1 MGSPRPT
8 GPTSTPRISTALACA
23 TVAPSPATAACT
35 SCAACKTT
43 APNSRS
49 CRCGNP
55 STLSGNSP
63 ERTMIKPA
71 TTRKTAT
78 SSSSSSPSSSTPTSV
93 PEISLAL
100 ADAREWEDLRQR
112 GHLMG
117 DEMLEYLRTVRERPV
132 WRPVPAEVRKR
143 LAGEGPAPRDPTPA
157 ARVYEEFKRDV
168 LPYPT
173 GNIHPRFWGWVIGTG
188 TPLAMLADMLASG
201 MNPQVAEF
209 DDSSAVVENQ
219 VIGWLVELLGLPPG
233 THGLLV
239 SGGSMANFVGL
250 AVARNARAGFDVRE
264 RGLQNGAVLFLNDKA
279 TTETHSSVRKAV
291 ELLGLGHDALRAIP
305 VTADYAI
312 DLQALRGKLAADRA
326 AGWRPICIVGNAGTV
341 NTGAT
346 DDLRAL
352 AALSRDE
359 QTWFHVD
366 GAFGALAAL
375 VPELRP
381 LVAGLEDADSVAFDL
396 HKWLYMPYEVGCTL
410 VRDQQAHRATFNV
423 TPAYLASFDRGIA
436 AGGFPFAERGVQ
448 LSRGFRALKVWM
460 SFKTHGLDTFA
471 QLIHQNVHQ
480 AHYLAGLV
488 TKHPR
493 LELLAPAP
501 LNVVCF
507 RLVVPGA
514 DDAALNVLNK
524 EILLRIQESGLAIPS
539 QTMLNGK
546 FAIRVAITN
555 HRSRREDFDLLVR
568 AVVDTGTALRAR

>member
-1 MGSPRPT
+1 M
-8 GPTSTPRISTALACA
+8 
-23 TVAPSPATAACT
+23 V
-35 SCAACKTT
+35 
-43 APNSRS
+43 
-49 CRCGNP
+49 
-55 STLSGNSP
+55 
-63 ERTMIKPA
+63 
-71 TTRKTAT
+71 
-78 SSSSSSPSSSTPTSV
+78 
-93 PEISLAL
+93 
-100 ADAREWEDLRQR
+100 
-112 GHLMG
+112 
-117 DEMLEYLRTVRERPV
+117 DEMLEYLRTARERPV
-132 WRPVPAEVRKR
+132 WRPVPADVRKR
-143 LAGEGPAPRDPTPA
+143 LAGPAPRHGTPVA
-157 ARVYEEFKRDV
+157 DVYAEFKRDV

-188 TPLAMLADMLASG
+188 TPVAMLADMLASG

-209 DDSSAVVENQ
+209 DDAPAVVENQ
-219 VIGWLVELLGLPPG
+219 VIGWLVELLELPPE

-250 AVARNARAGFDVRE
+250 AVARNAHAGFDVRG
-264 RGLQNGAVLFLNDKA
+264 RGLQNGAPPLTVYA
-279 TTETHSSVRKAV
+279 STETHSSVRKAV
-291 ELLGLGHDALRAIP
+291 ELLGLGHDALRNIP

-312 DLQALRGKLAADRA
+312 DLDALRDTLASDKA
-326 AGWRPICIVGNAGTV
+326 AGRRPICIVGNAGTV

-352 AALSRDE
+352 ATVCRDE
-359 QTWFHVD
+359 HLWFHVD

-375 VPELRP
+375 VPDLRP
-381 LVAGLEDADSVAFDL
+381 IVAGLEHADSVAFDL

-410 VRDQQAHRATFNV
+410 VRDQKAHRATFNV

-471 QLIHQNVHQ
+471 QLIHQNVRQ

-507 RLVVPGA
+507 RYVVPGIT
-514 DDAALNVLNK
+514 DETLNDLNK

-539 QTMLNGK
+539 QTTLHGK

-568 AVVDTGTALRAR
+568 AVAETGAALR

>member
-1 MGSPRPT
+1 M
-8 GPTSTPRISTALACA
+8 
-23 TVAPSPATAACT
+23 V
-35 SCAACKTT
+35 
-43 APNSRS
+43 
-49 CRCGNP
+49 
-55 STLSGNSP
+55 
-63 ERTMIKPA
+63 
-71 TTRKTAT
+71 
-78 SSSSSSPSSSTPTSV
+78 
-93 PEISLAL
+93 
-100 ADAREWEDLRQR
+100 
-112 GHLMG
+112 
-117 DEMLEYLRTVRERPV
+117 DEMLEYLRTARERPV
-132 WRPVPAEVRKR
+132 WRPVPAEVRAR
-143 LAGEGPAPRDPTPA
+143 LSGAAPREPTA
-157 ARVYEEFKRDV
+157 AAKVYEEFKRDV

-188 TPLAMLADMLASG
+188 TPVGMLADMLASG

-219 VIGWLVELLGLPPG
+219 VIGWLVELLGLPAG

-264 RGLQNGAVLFLNDKA
+264 RGLQNGAGPRLSVYA
-279 TTETHSSVRKAV
+279 STETHSSVRKAV
-291 ELLGLGHDALRAIP
+291 ELLGLGHDALRSIP
-305 VTADYAI
+305 VTPDYAI
-312 DLQALRGKLAADRA
+312 DLKALRAKLAADRA

-375 VPELRP
+375 VPALRP

-460 SFKTHGLDTFA
+460 SFKTHGVDAYA
-471 QLIHQNVHQ
+471 QLIHQNVRQ

-488 TKHPR
+488 SQHPR

-507 RLVVPGA
+507 RFVVGGVDQA
-514 DDAALNVLNK
+514 KLNALNT

-546 FAIRVAITN
+546 FAIRVAVTN
-555 HRSRREDFDLLVR
+555 HRSRREDFDLLVK
-568 AVVDTGTALRAR
+568 AVVETGTALYSSGVPTIFPSIGLLNDRTV

>member
-1 MGSPRPT
+1 
-8 GPTSTPRISTALACA
+8 
-23 TVAPSPATAACT
+23 
-35 SCAACKTT
+35 
-43 APNSRS
+43 
-49 CRCGNP
+49 
-55 STLSGNSP
+55 
-63 ERTMIKPA
+63 
-71 TTRKTAT
+71 
-78 SSSSSSPSSSTPTSV
+78 
-93 PEISLAL
+93 
-100 ADAREWEDLRQR
+100 
-112 GHLMG
+112 
-117 DEMLEYLRTVRERPV
+117 MLEYLRTVRERPV
-132 WRPVPAEVRKR
+132 WRPVPAEVRTR
-143 LAGEGPAPRDPTPA
+143 LSAAAPRGSTPA
-157 ARVYEEFKRDV
+157 ARVYDEFKRDV

-219 VIGWLVELLGLPPG
+219 VIGWLVELLGLPAG

-264 RGLQNGAVLFLNDKA
+264 RGLQNGVGPRLSVYAS
-279 TTETHSSVRKAV
+279 TETHSSVRKAV

-305 VTADYAI
+305 VAADYTI
-312 DLQALRGKLAADRA
+312 DVAALRQKLAADTA

-352 AALSRDE
+352 AAVSRE
-359 QTWFHVD
+359 AGTWFHVD

-375 VPELRP
+375 VPELRS
-381 LVAGLEDADSVAFDL
+381 LVRGLEQADSVAFDL

-410 VRDQQAHRATFNV
+410 VRDQHAHRATFNV

-460 SFKTHGLDTFA
+460 SFKTHGVDAFA
-471 QLIHQNVHQ
+471 QLIHQNVRQ

-488 TKHPR
+488 AKHPR

-507 RLVVPGA
+507 RFVVPGA
-514 DDAALNVLNK
+514 DAATLNALNQ
-524 EILLRIQESGLAIPS
+524 EILLRIQESGVAIPS
-539 QTMLNGK
+539 QTMLNDK

-555 HRSRREDFDLLVR
+555 HRSRREDFDLLVK
-568 AVVDTGTALRAR
+568 AVVEAGSALRVR

>member
-1 MGSPRPT
+1 V
-8 GPTSTPRISTALACA
+8 ST
-23 TVAPSPATAACT
+23 
-35 SCAACKTT
+35 
-43 APNSRS
+43 
-49 CRCGNP
+49 
-55 STLSGNSP
+55 
-63 ERTMIKPA
+63 E
-71 TTRKTAT
+71 
-78 SSSSSSPSSSTPTSV
+78 
-93 PEISLAL
+93 PEISLDP
-100 ADAREWEDLRQR
+100 ADDHGWEQLRLL
-112 GHLMG
+112 GHRMV

-132 WRPVPAEVRKR
+132 WRPVPADVRER
-143 LAGEGPAPRDPTPA
+143 LSGPVPRGPAPAGD
-157 ARVYEEFKRDV
+157 VYEEFKRDV

-188 TPLAMLADMLASG
+188 TPVAMLADMLASG

-209 DDSSAVVENQ
+209 DDASAVVENQ
-219 VIGWLVELLGLPPG
+219 VIGWLVELLGLPAE

-250 AVARNARAGFDVRE
+250 AVARNAHAGFDVRE
-264 RGLQNGAVLFLNDKA
+264 LGLNAAQKLTVYASS
-279 TTETHSSVRKAV
+279 ETHSSVRKAV
-291 ELLGLGHDALRAIP
+291 ELLGLGHDALRTIP
-305 VTADYAI
+305 VSTDYAI
-312 DLQALRGKLAADRA
+312 DLQALRQAIVADKA
-326 AGWRPICIVGNAGTV
+326 AGRRPICIVGNAGTV

-352 AALSRDE
+352 AELCREAGL
-359 QTWFHVD
+359 WFHVD

-375 VPELRP
+375 APELRA
-381 LVAGLEDADSVAFDL
+381 LVAGLEQADSIAFDL
-396 HKWLYMPYEVGCTL
+396 HKWMYMPYEVGCTL
-410 VRDQQAHRATFNV
+410 VRDQRAHRATFSV

-471 QLIHQNVHQ
+471 QLIHQNVRQ

-488 TKHPR
+488 TQHPR

-507 RLVVPGA
+507 RFVVPGA
-514 DDAALNVLNK
+514 DDATLNALNQ
-524 EILLRIQESGLAIPS
+524 EILLRIQESGVAIPS
-539 QTMLNGK
+539 QTVLNGK

-568 AVVDTGTALRAR
+568 AVVETGAAVR

>member
-1 MGSPRPT
+1 M
-8 GPTSTPRISTALACA
+8 IALARA
-23 TVAPSPATAACT
+23 GDQFKETLLRDLYDGTLD
-35 SCAACKTT
+35 
-43 APNSRS
+43 SR
-49 CRCGNP
+49 
-55 STLSGNSP
+55 L
-63 ERTMIKPA
+63 
-71 TTRKTAT
+71 
-78 SSSSSSPSSSTPTSV
+78 
-93 PEISLAL
+93 
-100 ADAREWEDLRQR
+100 
-112 GHLMG
+112 
-117 DEMLEYLRTVRERPV
+117 
-132 WRPVPAEVRKR
+132 PVPADVRRR
-143 LAGEGPAPRDPTPA
+143 LSGPAPRGPTTA
-157 ARVYEEFKRDV
+157 ADVYEEFKRDV

-188 TPLAMLADMLASG
+188 TPLGMLADMLASG

-219 VIGWLVELLGLPPG
+219 VIGWLVELLGLPAG

-250 AVARNARAGFDVRE
+250 AVARNARAGFDIRE
-264 RGLQNGAVLFLNDKA
+264 RGVHGGPKLTVYAS
-279 TTETHSSVRKAV
+279 TETHSSVRKAV
-291 ELLGLGHDALRAIP
+291 ELLGLGHDALRSIP

-312 DLQALRGKLAADRA
+312 DLQALRETLAADQA
-326 AGWRPICIVGNAGTV
+326 AGRRPICIVGNAGTV

-352 AALSRDE
+352 AEICRAEKL
-359 QTWFHVD
+359 WLHVD

-381 LVAGLEDADSVAFDL
+381 LVRGLEQADSVAFDL

-410 VRDQQAHRATFNV
+410 VRDQNAHRATFNV

-460 SFKTHGLDTFA
+460 SFKTHGLDAFA
-471 QLIHQNVHQ
+471 QLIHQNVRQ

-507 RLVVPGA
+507 RFVASGA
-514 DDAALNVLNK
+514 DEATLNVLNT

-539 QTMLNGK
+539 QTVLNGK
-546 FAIRVAITN
+546 FAIRVAVTN
-555 HRSRREDFDLLVR
+555 HRSRREDFDLLVK
-568 AVVDTGTALRAR
+568 AVVETGAAVLRGA

>member
-1 MGSPRPT
+1 M
-8 GPTSTPRISTALACA
+8 
-23 TVAPSPATAACT
+23 V
-35 SCAACKTT
+35 
-43 APNSRS
+43 
-49 CRCGNP
+49 
-55 STLSGNSP
+55 
-63 ERTMIKPA
+63 
-71 TTRKTAT
+71 
-78 SSSSSSPSSSTPTSV
+78 
-93 PEISLAL
+93 
-100 ADAREWEDLRQR
+100 
-112 GHLMG
+112 
-117 DEMLEYLRTVRERPV
+117 DEMLEFLRTARERPV

-143 LAGEGPAPRDPTPA
+143 LAGPVPREPTPA
-157 ARVYEEFKRDV
+157 RAVYEEFKRDV

-219 VIGWLVELLGLPPG
+219 VIGWLVELLGMPAG

-239 SGGSMANFVGL
+239 SGGSMANLVGL

-264 RGLQNGAVLFLNDKA
+264 RGLQNGAAPQLTVYA
-279 TTETHSSVRKAV
+279 STETHSSVRKAV
-291 ELLGLGHDALRAIP
+291 ELLGLGHEALRSIP
-305 VTADYAI
+305 VTAEFTI
-312 DLQALRGKLAADRA
+312 DLGALRQALAADRA
-326 AGWRPICIVGNAGTV
+326 QGRRPICIVGNAGTV

-346 DDLRAL
+346 DDLPAL
-352 AALSRDE
+352 AKISRE
-359 QTWFHVD
+359 EGLWFHVD

-375 VPELRP
+375 VPDLRP
-381 LVAGLEDADSVAFDL
+381 VVAGLEQADSVAFDL
-396 HKWLYMPYEVGCTL
+396 HKWLYMPYEAGCTL

-460 SFKTHGLDTFA
+460 SFKTHGLNAFA
-471 QLIHQNVHQ
+471 RLIHQNVRQ

-507 RLVVPGA
+507 RFTVPGVSE
-514 DDAALNVLNK
+514 DRLNEINQ

-539 QTMLNGK
+539 QTILHGK

-555 HRSRREDFDLLVR
+555 HRSRREDFDLLVK
-568 AVVDTGTALRAR
+568 AVVEHGTALR

>member
-1 MGSPRPT
+1 MN
-8 GPTSTPRISTALACA
+8 
-23 TVAPSPATAACT
+23 APSPGLTVSKARIAE
-35 SCAACKTT
+35 
-43 APNSRS
+43 
-49 CRCGNP
+49 
-55 STLSGNSP
+55 LSLDP
-63 ERTMIKPA
+63 
-71 TTRKTAT
+71 
-78 SSSSSSPSSSTPTSV
+78 
-93 PEISLAL
+93 
-100 ADAREWEDLRQR
+100 ADAAEWEELRQL
-112 GHLMG
+112 GHRMV
-117 DEMLEYLRTVRERPV
+117 DEMLDYLRTVRERPV
-132 WRPVPAEVRKR
+132 WRPVPADVRAR
-143 LAGEGPAPRDPTPA
+143 LAGPAPRTPTA
-157 ARVYEEFKRDV
+157 AADVYEEFKRDV

-173 GNIHPRFWGWVIGTG
+173 GNTHPRFWGWVIGTG

-209 DDSSAVVENQ
+209 DDAPAVVENQ
-219 VIGWLVELLGLPPG
+219 VIGWLVELLGLPAG

-250 AVARNARAGFDVRE
+250 AVARNARAGFEVRE
-264 RGLQNGAVLFLNDKA
+264 QGLKA
-279 TTETHSSVRKAV
+279 APQLTVYASSETHSSVRKAV
-291 ELLGLGHDALRAIP
+291 ELLGLGHEALRTIP
-305 VTADYAI
+305 VTADYTI
-312 DLQALRGKLAADRA
+312 DLKALRAALSRDRA
-326 AGWRPICIVGNAGTV
+326 AGLRPICLVGNAGTV

-352 AALSRDE
+352 ARIAREENL
-359 QTWFHVD
+359 WFHVD

-375 VPELRP
+375 VPDLKP
-381 LVAGLEDADSVAFDL
+381 LVAGLEEADSVAFDL

-460 SFKTHGLDTFA
+460 SFKTHGVDVFS
-471 QLIHQNVHQ
+471 QLIHQNVRQ

-507 RLVVPGA
+507 RFVVPGA
-514 DDAALNVLNK
+514 SDEALNALNT

-546 FAIRVAITN
+546 FALRVAITN
-555 HRSRREDFDLLVR
+555 HRSRREDFDLLVK
-568 AVVDTGTALRAR
+568 AVVETGSALRVR

>member
-1 MGSPRPT
+1 
-8 GPTSTPRISTALACA
+8 
-23 TVAPSPATAACT
+23 V
-35 SCAACKTT
+35 K
-43 APNSRS
+43 
-49 CRCGNP
+49 
-55 STLSGNSP
+55 
-63 ERTMIKPA
+63 E
-71 TTRKTAT
+71 
-78 SSSSSSPSSSTPTSV
+78 
-93 PEISLAL
+93 PEISLDP
-100 ADAREWEDLRQR
+100 ADAHGWEELRLL
-112 GHLMG
+112 GHKMV
-117 DEMLEYLRTVRERPV
+117 DEMLEYLRTARERPV
-132 WRPVPAEVRKR
+132 WRPVPAEVRER
-143 LAGEGPAPRDPTPA
+143 LSGPAPRTPTPVA
-157 ARVYEEFKRDV
+157 DVYEEFKRDV

-209 DDSSAVVENQ
+209 DDAPAVVENQ
-219 VIGWLVELLGLPPG
+219 VIGWLVELLGLPAE

-264 RGLQNGAVLFLNDKA
+264 RGLQNGAAPQLTVYA
-279 TTETHSSVRKAV
+279 SAETHSSVRKAV
-291 ELLGLGHDALRAIP
+291 ELLGLGHDALRSIP
-305 VTADYAI
+305 VTADYTI
-312 DLQALRGKLAADRA
+312 DLQVLRETLTADKA
-326 AGWRPICIVGNAGTV
+326 AGKRPICIVGNAGTV

-352 AALSRDE
+352 AKLCRDE
-359 QTWFHVD
+359 GLWFHVD

-375 VPELRP
+375 VPDLRP
-381 LVAGLEDADSVAFDL
+381 LVAGLEHADSVAFDL

-410 VRDQQAHRATFNV
+410 VRDQKAHRATFNV

-460 SFKTHGLDTFA
+460 SFKTHGLNAFA
-471 QLIHQNVHQ
+471 QLIHQNVRQ
-480 AHYLAGLV
+480 SHYLAGLV

-507 RLVVPGA
+507 RYVVPGA
-514 DDAALNVLNK
+514 DDQTLNALNK

-539 QTMLNGK
+539 QTLLNGK
-546 FAIRVAITN
+546 FAIRVAVTN
-555 HRSRREDFDLLVR
+555 HRSRREDFDLLVQ
-568 AVVDTGTALRAR
+568 AVVDTGGALR